1 MKRSRALAMQ
11 AESAEAQAQS
21 VAEHTAILARIEE
34 KVDRILMIVD
44 GELSKDAKK
53 VQAKS
58 KLQAKPDPEPDIQA
72 AE

>member
-11 AESAEAQAQS
+11 AESAEAQAKS
-21 VAEHTAILARIEE
+21 VAEHTAILASIEE
-34 KVDRILMIVD
+34 KVDRILMIV
-44 GELSKDAKK
+44 EEETPKDAKK

-58 KLQAKPDPEPDIQA
+58 KLQAKPDSEPDRQA